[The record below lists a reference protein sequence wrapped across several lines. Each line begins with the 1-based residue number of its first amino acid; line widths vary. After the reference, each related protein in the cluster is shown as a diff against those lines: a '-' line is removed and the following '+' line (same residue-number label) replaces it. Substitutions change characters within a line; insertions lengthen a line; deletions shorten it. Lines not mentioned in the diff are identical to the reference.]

1 MKAVAMKIERKE
13 TDSRDI
19 SEVELTGFDNN
30 LDVGHKRGRN
40 QEWLRLPPKVE
51 Q

>member
-1 MKAVAMKIERKE
+1 MQAVAMKIERKE
-13 TDSRDI
+13 IDSSDI

-40 QEWLRLPPKVE
+40 KEWLRLTP
-51 Q
+51 